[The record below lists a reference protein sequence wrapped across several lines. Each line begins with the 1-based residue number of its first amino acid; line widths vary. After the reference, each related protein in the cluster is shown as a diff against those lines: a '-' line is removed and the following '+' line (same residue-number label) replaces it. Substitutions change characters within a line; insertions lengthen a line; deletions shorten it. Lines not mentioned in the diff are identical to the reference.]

1 MRESKIVLRTTKVPH
16 LLKGRF
22 RDDIALRL
30 KLIFFIALC
39 KCHPEQ
45 REGTSFWESKIVL
58 KLRRS
63 LNAKNQNYCFNLGI
77 LFGVSIPEIILLA
90 LKAMALMVE

>member
-39 KCHPEQ
+39 TCHPEQ

-58 KLRRS
+58 KTTKVPHLLKGRFRDDIALRLKVIS
-63 LNAKNQNYCFNLGI
+63 LQFNRFPI
-77 LFGVSIPEIILLA
+77 WI
-90 LKAMALMVE
+90 